1 MFLVGVCC
9 ILYAHND
16 GKPKDGEK
24 KYLPDRFP
32 FDMSLAKEDKTAYER
47 TSQHKIVFVVGLILI
62 IVSFQ

>member
-32 FDMSLAKEDKTAYER
+32 FDMRVKEDKTAYER